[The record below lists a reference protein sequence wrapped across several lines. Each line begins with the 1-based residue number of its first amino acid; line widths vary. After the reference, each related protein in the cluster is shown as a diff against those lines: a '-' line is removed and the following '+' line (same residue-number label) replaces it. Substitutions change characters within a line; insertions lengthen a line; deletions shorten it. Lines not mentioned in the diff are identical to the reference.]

1 MKKRYFPKIRNDECK
16 GCERCVVACPKDVL
30 ALGKE
35 LNVMGL
41 PHVFVADES
50 ACTGC
55 SLCFYTCPEPGAI
68 SIIEERN
75 DEE

>member
-1 MKKRYFPKIRNDECK
+1 MKKRYFPKIRSDECK
-16 GCERCVVACPKDVL
+16 GCERCVIACPKNVL
-30 ALGKE
+30 ALGTT

-68 SIIEERN
+68 SIIEEK
-75 DEE
+75 EED